1 MIEKL
6 INNYEYV
13 SFDVFDTLIERKCL
27 TPEQIFINT
36 GRKVLGNRK
45 KIKFLKL
52 RKQAEEDAYNELG
65 VRATL
70 DDIYSNIT
78 AFSDKTID
86 DLKNEEIHQELE
98 NCYPKEI
105 IDNIYKY
112 AIKRKKKIIIISD
125 MYLSENI
132 ISQMVKKCG
141 YDKYEKLYVSNEY
154 GVDKRSG
161 KLFDLVLKKENITSN
176 DIIHIGDSLK
186 ADILGARRN
195 NIKSIFI
202 PRKKMISRYLK
213 KIDG

>member
-98 NCYPKEI
+98 NCYPKEK

-112 AIKRKKKIIIISD
+112 AIKRKKKRAVIGSD
-125 MYLSENI
+125 ACLMNMLYKLCPKSASDI
-132 ISQMVKKCG
+132 CG
-141 YDKYEKLYVSNEY
+141 
-154 GVDKRSG
+154 G
-161 KLFDLVLKKENITSN
+161 VLKKFKVELFDFALLQPSASSPVT
-176 DIIHIGDSLK
+176 
-186 ADILGARRN
+186 
-195 NIKSIFI
+195 
-202 PRKKMISRYLK
+202 
-213 KIDG
+213 

>member
-36 GRKVLGNRK
+36 GKKVLGNRK
-45 KIKFLKL
+45 KIEYLKL
-52 RKQAEEDAYNELG
+52 RKQAEENAYNELG
-65 VRATL
+65 ARATL
-70 DDIYSNIT
+70 DDIYNDIT
-78 AFSDKTID
+78 VFSDETIN

-98 NCYPKEI
+98 NCYPKKKI
-105 IDNIYKY
+105 SNIYKY
-112 AIKRKKKIIIISD
+112 AVKRKKKIIIISD
-125 MYLSENI
+125 MYLSESI
-132 ISQMVKKCG
+132 ISRMIRKCG

-161 KLFDLVLKKENITSN
+161 KLFDLVLKKENIKSN

-186 ADILGARRN
+186 ADILGAKKN

-202 PRKKMISRYLK
+202 PRKKMISRYWK